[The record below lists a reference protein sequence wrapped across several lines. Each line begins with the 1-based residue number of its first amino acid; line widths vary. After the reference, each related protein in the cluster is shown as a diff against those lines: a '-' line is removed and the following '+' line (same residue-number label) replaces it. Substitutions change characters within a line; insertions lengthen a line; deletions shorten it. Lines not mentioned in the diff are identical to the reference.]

1 MTKRWI
7 PLFLL
12 ILAGVAFY
20 FFWKKKPEL
29 PQVSTPTTPVVT
41 DPKVEAAPKLEING
55 KQVVGL
61 SPGKETEEIKNLK
74 VANTVSEEWEEKL
87 EETIRS
93 QGGSAVK
100 SVEIQKVDSFIWA
113 QDGIALNV
121 ESVIVTLK
129 NTKNQETVFRV
140 LVDAQNGKIL
150 KNWDRPVIDPG
161 NPRENFGI
169 KVDPRYH
176 ND

>member
-1 MTKRWI
+1 MTKRWLPLI
-7 PLFLL
+7 LLFLAL
-12 ILAGVAFY
+12 IGLYFY
-20 FFWKKKPEL
+20 LQKKPIAPIE
-29 PQVSTPTTPVVT
+29 TP
-41 DPKVEAAPKLEING
+41 PKPSSKIEPAPKLEIDG
-55 KQVVGL
+55 KQVLGL
-61 SPGKETEEIKNLK
+61 SPGKETEEIKKLK
-74 VANTVSEEWEEKL
+74 VANKVSPEWEEKL
-87 EETIRS
+87 EETIRH

-100 SVEIQKVDSFIWA
+100 SVEIHKVDSFIWA

-129 NTKNQETVFRV
+129 NSKNQETVFRV

-150 KNWDRPVIDPG
+150 KNWDRPVIDPA

-169 KVDPRYH
+169 KVDSRYH

>member
-1 MTKRWI
+1 MTKRWL
-7 PLFLL
+7 PLFIL
-12 ILAGVAFY
+12 IFAGIAFY
-20 FFWKKKPEL
+20 LYGKKRPEL
-29 PQVSTPTTPVVT
+29 PQVTTPAPVT
-41 DPKVEAAPKLEING
+41 QPKLVPAPKLEFQG
-55 KQVVGL
+55 KQVLGL
-61 SPGKETEEIKNLK
+61 SPGKETEEIKHLK
-74 VANTVSEEWEEKL
+74 VANEVSPEWEEKL
-87 EETIRS
+87 EETLRH
-93 QGGSAVK
+93 QGGSSVK

-129 NTKNQETVFRV
+129 NSKNQESVFRV